1 VPKPQFSFKK
11 KDYPHGG
18 VGYELREYRL
28 TNKLTYRKL
37 RALIGGKVPLS
48 TLWRAE
54 HGGTVHDTNVREL
67 ERFLQGVTTNAA

>member
-1 VPKPQFSFKK
+1 MPKPAFSFKK
-11 KDYPHGG
+11 RDYPHGG

-28 TNKLTYRKL
+28 THKLTYRKL

-54 HGGTVHDTNVREL
+54 HGGIIHDTNVREL
-67 ERFLQGVTTNAA
+67 ERFLQGVGVNV